1 MGVPRRPLQVAAPAI
16 ALATP
21 IKPADEHAADEEMA
35 SDGMISQSD
44 LDNEGEEENWLS
56 VAAIEAELKPKVMEF
71 FDTVASTYKRWRRS
85 SR

>member
-1 MGVPRRPLQVAAPAI
+1 MQN
-16 ALATP
+16 LANS
-21 IKPADEHAADEEMA
+21 MRL
-35 SDGMISQSD
+35 G
-44 LDNEGEEENWLS
+44 GEEENWLS